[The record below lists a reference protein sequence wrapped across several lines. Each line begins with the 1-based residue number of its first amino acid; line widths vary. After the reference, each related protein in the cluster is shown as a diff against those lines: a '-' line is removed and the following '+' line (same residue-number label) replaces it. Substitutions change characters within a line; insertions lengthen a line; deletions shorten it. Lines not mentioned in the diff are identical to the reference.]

1 MVFFHREK
9 FDMQYAK
16 TKKWYLPASGIPWF
30 DVEIY
35 KGSVRRVQYTMN
47 NTKGDAGYQPPP
59 CFVDWPADTYAMPT
73 PAVKWTIQ
81 HCLNIVSS
89 CQLYLKSHRYC
100 EDLCTI
106 LTFLISQ
113 RT

>member
-1 MVFFHREK
+1 
-9 FDMQYAK
+9 MQYAK

-89 CQLYLKSHRYC
+89 CQLQFYLLDFS
-100 EDLCTI
+100 ENI
-106 LTFLISQ
+106 A
-113 RT
+113 